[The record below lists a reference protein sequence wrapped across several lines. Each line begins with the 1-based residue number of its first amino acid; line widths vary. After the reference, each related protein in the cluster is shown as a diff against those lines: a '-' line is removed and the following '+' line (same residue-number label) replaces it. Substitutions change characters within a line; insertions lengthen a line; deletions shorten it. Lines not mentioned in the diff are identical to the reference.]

1 MRACIRCVG
10 LPMLAR
16 LALGLRVVATIGIFI
31 LPSPVLTQSD
41 AAAPGSAT
49 ETVRLPEVT
58 VTARKREES
67 LQGTPIS
74 VTVFSHD
81 TLEEANMRDLR
92 DIGKYTPGMTF
103 TSYGMGSAEN
113 GGIFLRGIGQADH
126 MVTTDPG
133 VGLYV
138 DGV

>member
-1 MRACIRCVG
+1 MHAGIRFVDFQTSARPARD
-10 LPMLAR
+10 LLA
-16 LALGLRVVATIGIFI
+16 AVVAAAGAFI
-31 LPSPVLTQSD
+31 LPSPVWAQSD
-41 AAAPGSAT
+41 AAVLGSVV
-49 ETVRLPEVT
+49 ETVSLPDVT

-67 LQGTPIS
+67 LQETPIS
-74 VTVFSHD
+74 ITVFSRE

-113 GGIFLRGIGQADH
+113 GSIFLRGIGQADH

-133 VGLYV
+133 VGL
-138 DGV
+138 